1 MVLGPSMARPT
12 PAIRVDTNGDFADR
26 KAEVSSSAMHIVR
39 SFGDLTRVDSII
51 NCAGARLP
59 MPSNPDEPPHQLRR
73 TRVAVRSGRMQEFA
87 EMGYAIIC
95 KSCSN
100 STLNLQ
106 LALEARISR
115 HLSLRGRGMSSGDGE

>member
-12 PAIRVDTNGDFADR
+12 PAISVDTNGDFADR

-39 SFGDLTRVDSII
+39 SFGDLTRAGSII

-73 TRVAVRSGRMQEFA
+73 TRVAVRIGRMQESA
-87 EMGYAIIC
+87 EMGYTIIC

-100 STLNLQ
+100 STLNCVGSQ
-106 LALEARISR
+106 DFPAFIVARKR
-115 HLSLRGRGMSSGDGE
+115 HEL